1 MKAPW
6 GATHYPGEWSIN
18 ATTRTITGIQGN
30 AGDIELV
37 FVVGPGSP
45 NVAVTNSGAG
55 GSFGTTSASMPGS
68 SGYPGTV
75 GSLIITWRAR
85 VLTSSD
91 VHSVT
96 ADGSVGGGSGYW
108 TTSNIYSWSARTIDV
123 FIISNPM
130 KLAAS
135 DLLTMCTSRYYGD
148 PGGVGYGTTVY
159 FSDVSSLKNF
169 GGSRLDYGVL
179 AAQIDNTGT
188 PYSVSTYPNQSF
200 SSSDMNGFANSPYY
214 GTFLD
219 GTNSPNYGIAD
230 NFNTSFCRTAEIV
243 IRHTRSASSTNRW
256 AESNWGTIPYTNKHY
271 HIPSNSYISLNSYL
285 GAFSFVFPNYD
296 YSRIL

>member
-6 GATHYPGEWSIN
+6 GATHYPGQWSIN

-37 FVVGPGSP
+37 FVSGPYSSGIP
-45 NVAVTNSGAG
+45 VTNSGAG
-55 GSFGTTSASMPGS
+55 GSFGTNSTSMPGS
-68 SGYPGTV
+68 TGYPASV

-85 VLTSSD
+85 ILTSSD

-96 ADGSVGGGSGYW
+96 ADGSSGNLW
-108 TTSNIYSWSARTIDV
+108 IPSNTFAFSARRIDV
-123 FIISNPM
+123 FIIANPM

-169 GGSRLDYGVL
+169 GGFRLDYGIVGK
-179 AAQIDNTGT
+179 QFDNTGM
-188 PYSVSTYPNQSF
+188 PYSLSSYPNQSF
-200 SSSDMNGFANSPYY
+200 ATSDMNGFSNSPYY

-219 GTNSPNYGIAD
+219 GTNSPNDGITD
-230 NFNTSFCRTAEIV
+230 NSNTAYARTAELV
-243 IRHTRSASSTNRW
+243 VRYANSSSSTNRW

-271 HIPSNSYISLNSYL
+271 HIPSNSYVSLYSYI